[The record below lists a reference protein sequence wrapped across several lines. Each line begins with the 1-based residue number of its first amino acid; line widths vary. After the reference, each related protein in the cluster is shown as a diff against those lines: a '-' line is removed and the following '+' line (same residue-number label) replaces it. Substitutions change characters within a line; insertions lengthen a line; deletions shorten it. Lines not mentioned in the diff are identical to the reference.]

1 MQKFISKYEPQI
13 AGVLTG
19 FDRLV
24 FRGSLRK
31 ICFVEGMKSYLWAQ
45 QVLLKDFGSHVQQIT
60 DRVKQAALH
69 CMQACGR
76 PVQYLYSSLVNK
88 EEIARC
94 VAQKDQISQGPVCA
108 LTCVEP
114 CLAFD
119 VYRNRQTRQLDLV
132 QRTRK
137 CLFVYQYWQHPVLG
151 WMNARIQTWFPF
163 ALQICINGR
172 EWLARQLD
180 GAGLAYRRQDNCF
193 PWLADYRQAQQLMDQ
208 QLHSDWPTLLDQ
220 VAGQLNPIHDE
231 IFARF
236 PLHYYW
242 TTYQSEGATDV
253 VFRRR
258 EDLQRLYP
266 LWIHH
271 ALTSFGSPDGM
282 RFLGK
287 KLTRHGQVPGRVTAE
302 IVSDCQRRQE
312 GVRIKHRYNHNSV
325 KLYDKAYSSVG
336 SVLRAEMTMDDPE
349 DFKVYRRLEGHPK
362 GALAWQR
369 MRKGIADL
377 HRRAQVSQKVND
389 RYLDALAQTDDSTT
403 LDQLVGQ
410 LHRPILHQGKRIRA
424 MRPFAPDDRS
434 LLLAISQ
441 GQFTINGFR
450 NRDLQAL
457 LYHSA
462 AASLAESRSRS
473 AAVSRKLRLLRAH
486 HLIRKIPFSYRYQV
500 TSLGRQILTAVLAA
514 GNAPINSF
522 MAKAA

>member
-1 MQKFISKYEPQI
+1 LQKFIAKYESQV
-13 AGVLTG
+13 AGVLSG

-31 ICFVEGMKSYLWAQ
+31 ICFVEGLKSYLWAQ
-45 QVLLKDFGSHVQQIT
+45 QVLLKDFASHVQQIT

-69 CMQACGR
+69 SIQVCGR

-88 EEIARC
+88 EEIARSI
-94 VAQKDQISQGPVCA
+94 AQKYQISQGPVCA
-108 LTCVEP
+108 LTCVET
-114 CLAFD
+114 CLTFD

-163 ALQICINGR
+163 AVQICINGR

-180 GAGLAYRRQDNCF
+180 TAGVAYRRQDNCF
-193 PWLADYRQAQQLMDQ
+193 PWVADYRKAQQLLDQ
-208 QLHSDWPTLLDQ
+208 QLHTNWPELLNQ
-220 VAGQLNPIHDE
+220 IAHQLNPEHHQM
-231 IFARF
+231 FARF
-236 PLHYYW
+236 PMHYYW
-242 TTYQSEGATDV
+242 STYQSEWATDV
-253 VFRRR
+253 VFHRR

-271 ALTSFGSPDGM
+271 ALTSFGSPDVM

-287 KLTRHGQVPGRVTAE
+287 KLTRDGQVPGQVAAE
-302 IVSDCQRRQE
+302 IVSDCKRRQE
-312 GVRIKHRYNHNSV
+312 GVRIKHRYNNNSI
-325 KLYDKAYSSVG
+325 KLYDKAYTPVG
-336 SVLRAEMTMDDPE
+336 SVLRAEMTMDNPE
-349 DFKVYRRLEGHPK
+349 DFRVYRRLEGHPE

-377 HRRAQVSQKVND
+377 HRRAQVSQKVNE
-389 RYLDALAQTDDSTT
+389 RYLDALAQTDDRIT
-403 LDQLVGQ
+403 LDQLIGR
-410 LHRPILHQGKRIRA
+410 LHRPVLHQGKRVRA
-424 MRPFAPDDRS
+424 MRPFAQDDRR
-434 LLLAISQ
+434 LLQAISQ

-457 LYHSA
+457 LYGA
-462 AASLAESRSRS
+462 PAASIEESRRRS
-473 AAVSRKLRLLRAH
+473 AAISRKLRLLRAH
-486 HLIRKIPFSYRYQV
+486 HLIRKVPSSYRYQV
-500 TSLGRQILTAVLAA
+500 TPLGRQIITAILAA
-514 GNAPINSF
+514 ANAPVESF

>member
-1 MQKFISKYEPQI
+1 LQKFIAKYESRI
-13 AGVLTG
+13 AGVLSG

-45 QVLLKDFGSHVQQIT
+45 QVLLKHFGSHVQQIT
-60 DRVKQAALH
+60 DRVKQAALQ
-69 CMQACGR
+69 CIQDCGR

-88 EEIARC
+88 EEIARS
-94 VAQKDQISQGPVCA
+94 VAHKDQIRQGPVCA

-119 VYRNRQTRQLDLV
+119 VHRNKQTQQLDLV

-163 ALQICINGR
+163 AIQICLNGR
-172 EWLARQLD
+172 EWLTRQLD
-180 GAGLAYRRQDNCF
+180 SAGLAYQRQDNCF
-193 PWLADYRQAQQLMDQ
+193 PWLADYGQAQRLMDQ
-208 QLHSDWPTLLDQ
+208 QLRTPWPALLDQ
-220 VAGQLNPIHDE
+220 IAHQLNPIHDE
-231 IFARF
+231 IFACF

-242 TTYQSEGATDV
+242 STYQSEWASDV

-271 ALTSFGSPDGM
+271 ALTSFGSPDVL

-287 KLTRHGQVPGRVTAE
+287 KLNRHGQVPGQVTAE
-302 IVSDCQRRQE
+302 IVSDCKRRQE
-312 GVRIKHRYNHNSV
+312 GVRIKHRYNNNSV
-325 KLYDKAYSSVG
+325 KLYDKAYTSVG

-349 DFKVYRRLEGHPK
+349 DFKVYRRLEGHPE
-362 GALAWQR
+362 GARAWQR

-377 HRRAQVSQKVND
+377 YRRAQVSRKVND
-389 RYLDALAQTDDSTT
+389 RYLNALAQTDDSTT
-403 LDQLVGQ
+403 LDELVRR
-410 LHRPILHQGKRIRA
+410 LHHPTLYQGKRVRA
-424 MRPFAPDDRS
+424 MRPFASDDRS
-434 LLLAISQ
+434 LLQAISQ

-457 LYHSA
+457 LYHAQATSVG
-462 AASLAESRSRS
+462 ESRSRS
-473 AAVSRKLRLLRAH
+473 AAISRKLRLLRAH
-486 HLIRKIPFSYRYQV
+486 HLIRKVPSSYRYQL
-500 TSLGRQILTAVLAA
+500 TPLGRQVITAVLTA
-514 GNAPINSF
+514 GNTPVNSF